1 MARYYGSIGFA
12 VSEESCPGVWRDM
25 ITEKKYKGTI
35 TRNSVR
41 WSVDSDAS
49 DKFRVD
55 NAISVIAD
63 PYIEAHVSDIRYA
76 VWLGQKW
83 KVSSVQ
89 INSPRIVLQL
99 AGEYNG

>member
-12 VSEESCPGVWRDM
+12 VSEESRPGVWRDM
-25 ITEKKYKGTI
+25 ITEKKYKGMI

-41 WSVDSDAS
+41 WSSDSDTS

-99 AGEYNG
+99 SGEYNG